1 MRANTLSAVLLVLL
15 VAQVAGGD
23 APTVAGR
30 ADPADAVSH
39 ALQLTVT
46 LEGGG
51 TYGAGILIDPPAGL
65 ILTSDHV
72 VADMASPRVTAF
84 DGRSGTGRI
93 VSRDRVADLALL
105 SVPELRSPKLRPP
118 RLGDATALRP
128 GEEVFAIGTPRR
140 LPFTVSRGI
149 VSFVGR
155 EMEGARYLQLDM
167 AINDGNS
174 GGPVLTRKGEVVG
187 VMSFIL
193 RRSQGL
199 AFALP
204 VQYAITAFPGRIQ
217 PATTMHASTTAD

>member
-1 MRANTLSAVLLVLL
+1 LSAVLLVLL

-23 APTVAGR
+23 APTVTAR
-30 ADPADAVSH
+30 VDPADAVSH
-39 ALQLTVT
+39 ALKLTVT

-51 TYGAGILIDPPAGL
+51 TYGAGILVDPAAGL

-72 VADMASPRVTAF
+72 VAEMSSPRVTAV
-84 DGRSGTGRI
+84 DGRSGTARI

-118 RLGDATALRP
+118 RLGDATTLRP
-128 GEEVFAIGTPRR
+128 GDEVFAIGTPRR

-174 GGPVLTRKGEVVG
+174 GGPVLTRNGELVG

-204 VQYAITAFPGRIQ
+204 VHYAITAFPGRIQ
-217 PATTMHASTTAD
+217 PTTTLHASTTGD